1 MQTDVRT
8 HSNEFT
14 GECPESA
21 ITRAVKGCRT
31 YMCHRVQKKAGK
43 SGRHVQTNPGTDTRR
58 HAGQAVVAGRDRL
71 DNNGIIEEVL
81 EH

>member
-1 MQTDVRT
+1 
-8 HSNEFT
+8 
-14 GECPESA
+14 
-21 ITRAVKGCRT
+21 
-31 YMCHRVQKKAGK
+31 MCHRVQKKAGK